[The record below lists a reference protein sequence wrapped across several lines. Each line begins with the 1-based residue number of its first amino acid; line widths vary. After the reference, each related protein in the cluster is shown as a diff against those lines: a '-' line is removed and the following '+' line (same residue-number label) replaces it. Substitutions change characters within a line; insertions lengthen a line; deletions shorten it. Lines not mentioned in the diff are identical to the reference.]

1 MAKRKQGVI
10 TAPEPA
16 AAEGA
21 DDLNVLHPNLE
32 ATLNGRQV
40 VVREYGF
47 IEGLKLQAELQ
58 PFLDGLYAMT
68 VAGTTPALHEIL
80 ALIGKHTDLITSAM
94 AISLDVD
101 PQELATLKDH
111 QEGHTLLMKW
121 WIANGP
127 FFWRC
132 VRDRIAGERAV
143 AKHLAGQTSTPA
155 SSGADTGTSS
165 QSAS

>member
-1 MAKRKQGVI
+1 MARHKRSVI

-47 IEGLKLQAELQ
+47 IEGLQLQAELQ
-58 PFLDGLYAMT
+58 PFLDGLYELT
-68 VAGTTPALHEIL
+68 NAGTPPALYEIVS
-80 ALIGKHTDLITSAM
+80 LIGRHTELVVRAM
-94 AISLDVD
+94 AMSANVD
-101 PQELATLKDH
+101 PDELKHLKDH
-111 QEGHTLLMKW
+111 KEGHALLMKW
-121 WIANGP
+121 WTANGP

-132 VRDRIAGERAV
+132 VLDRILGDRAV
-143 AKHLAGQTSTPA
+143 AKHRAGQTPTQP
-155 SSGADTGTSS
+155 
-165 QSAS
+165 